1 MKGLKSSVRLLTI
14 VVLSL
19 FANVLVAENVI
30 WYDGQNAVTYAV
42 QKKVDPV
49 VKVALD
55 MFASD
60 MEAVTDKRAVQASEK
75 SAAIRVVQ
83 LDRASASIVRSLAK
97 MGVPVEELKARTDA
111 FHIEVIGGQI
121 TVVGANG
128 RGAAYGVL
136 ELSRMAGVSPWV

>member
-111 FHIEVIGGQI
+111 FHINSNISLYRSYKI
-121 TVVGANG
+121 
-128 RGAAYGVL
+128 R
-136 ELSRMAGVSPWV
+136 